1 MMMKKVM
8 MMTVAGLLCAAAVH
22 AQSVVVKPMKATVK
36 SQAAAKQKE
45 TQNDGQQTTVMP
57 KATDNAGESVK
68 VSTYRGPQ
76 EEPLVR
82 TVKKVTTTRTVQVA
96 PKVKPEER
104 FQTDTVKLESSPAK
118 KNGVHLQMTPPERT
132 TGKVVKTRTV
142 RTIETKPASTET
154 KNQKA
159 DKE

>member
-1 MMMKKVM
+1 M
-8 MMTVAGLLCAAAVH
+8 
-22 AQSVVVKPMKATVK
+22 
-36 SQAAAKQKE
+36 
-45 TQNDGQQTTVMP
+45 
-57 KATDNAGESVK
+57 
-68 VSTYRGPQ
+68 
-76 EEPLVR
+76 R